1 MTIATIVHQSQMP
14 MSARV
19 VAVLLG
25 VLILPVSAVEF
36 RYVLSEP
43 ARVTLVVEDAQGNRV
58 RNLVADAPRA
68 AGECAEA
75 WDGYND
81 AGEPCPPGDYRW
93 RGLAHGGIESR
104 YLGAF
109 YSPGDPPWRTT
120 SRGIVWNISA
130 IGAGGWLSDHEPPLC
145 VAAGGDEV
153 FVGAA
158 MAEAGCSMIRVDART
173 GRKVWG
179 TSMVAL
185 GGASAFARE
194 EETLFIASEGGWS
207 KDKFQIVRLDLDTYG
222 FVPNPDAVAKKR
234 GGANIHQQRASAFV
248 VERQSEFSGIRG
260 MALTPEEIV
269 VSLADKGGR
278 IVFFSRETA
287 EFTREIPLPG
297 AGQLARAPD
306 GALWAACSN
315 GVAKTQ
321 SSECVSAPLRLC
333 VENPRGLAIDSEGN
347 FYVSDVAANRQCV
360 EVFSP
365 DGAHLRTIGHPGGR
379 HEGMFDP
386 LSMGEPASL
395 CIDSQGFLWVAEH
408 DLRPKRVSVWSAET
422 GELVRDYVGTPY
434 YGGGGSLDS
443 EGRFAYYDGMR
454 FALAPDLSGATLDAI
469 LYRPEE
475 HSEVPADVSGRHRKG
490 APSTVRQ
497 WRGCTLLVS
506 DSGYQCKPFIGE
518 VVGDRFV
525 PRIALGDLARTNAAG
540 KAETI
545 GVRLWQN
552 GETFECVGPR
562 AAMMWSARL
571 GPDME
576 MILRIPSPKSAW
588 QTDALAILR
597 PDEALRYDFARM
609 QRLEL
614 PDLLRG
620 MVFSAAITPD
630 GEAIVVNAGRNRD
643 RGANVIAALSATDG
657 RILWSYPNP
666 YPSNGHNSP
675 LPATGE
681 LRHTCGFE
689 GWAEIP
695 GGSGGNALTFVFQLN
710 GNKGT
715 RYLFT
720 ADGLFLSELFGD
732 QRLAPSQHALHEV
745 KRGDML
751 SGHSLGDECFG
762 GWFGAGGGGPPLQI
776 VGKSSLSICEVVG
789 LETVRLEGG
798 PLTLAKSPPA
808 RNTMPLAEQGPVAVM
823 DCGGFG
829 FQRDWQ
835 KAVVRAFPEDKVAEA
850 AFGVSRSGGAP
861 GPLRLWVKVR
871 DASPW
876 VNGGGDPET
885 PFKTGDCI
893 DLRWAAN
900 PAADPK
906 RRAPAPG
913 DIRLLFAP
921 GPDGAITAVRHT
933 FSDPSVPEEARRSF
947 SSPTGT
953 AWVDRVETVEVRA
966 RVERTKDGYEFTADI
981 PWGVLGEKGMPAHG
995 ETRRVDAGVL
1005 FGDADD
1011 GATVRRAY
1019 LFDRQSQ
1026 VVSDLPSEVRVCPAN
1041 WGAVQF

>member
-1 MTIATIVHQSQMP
+1 MKVAFAFSLFLCGGILAADFSLDSPGFATI
-14 MSARV
+14 
-19 VAVLLG
+19 
-25 VLILPVSAVEF
+25 
-36 RYVLSEP
+36 
-43 ARVTLVVEDAQGNRV
+43 VVEDAATGKRV
-58 RNLVADAPRA
+58 RNLMS
-68 AGECAEA
+68 AEPLAMGTHEIA
-75 WDGYND
+75 WDGYDD
-81 AGEPCPPGDYRW
+81 AGEPCPAGEYRW
-93 RGLAHGGIESR
+93 RGLTHGVIESR
-104 YLGAF
+104 YLGSF

-120 SRGIVWNISA
+120 SRGTIWNISA

-194 EETLFIASEGGWS
+194 EEKLFIASEGGWS

-269 VSLADKGGR
+269 LSLADKGGR
-278 IVFFSRETA
+278 IVCFSRETA
-287 EFTREIPLPG
+287 EFMREIPLPG
-297 AGQLARAPD
+297 AGQLATAPD
-306 GALWAACSN
+306 GAIWAACSN
-315 GVAKTQ
+315 GVVRVIKTTEYTEHADNKPSVHSV
-321 SSECVSAPLRLC
+321 SSV
-333 VENPRGLAIDSEGN
+333 VDNPRGLAIGPDGT
-347 FYVSDVAANRQCV
+347 FYVSDVAPFRQCV
-360 EVFSP
+360 EVFAP
-365 DGAHLRTIGHPGGR
+365 DGAHIRTIGTAGGR
-379 HEGMFDP
+379 HEGMFEP
-386 LSMGEPASL
+386 TAMGNPVSL
-395 CIDSQGFLWVAEH
+395 CIDAKGLLWVAEN
-408 DLRPKRVSVWSAET
+408 DFRPKRVSVWNPRM

-434 YGGGGSLDS
+434 YGGGGSLDH

-475 HSEVPADVSGRHRKG
+475 HPEVPGVISERHRKG
-490 APSTVRQ
+490 APSTVRR
-497 WRGCTLLVS
+497 WRGRTLLVS

-518 VVGDRFV
+518 VVGDRLV
-525 PRIALGDLARTNAAG
+525 PRVALGNLVRTNAAG
-540 KAETI
+540 KAETA
-545 GVRLWQN
+545 GVKLWQD

-576 MILRIPSPKSAW
+576 MILRIPSPKSDW
-588 QTDALAILR
+588 QTDALSILR

-614 PDLLRG
+614 PDPLRG
-620 MVFSAAITPD
+620 MLFSASMTPD
-630 GEAIVVNAGRNRD
+630 GAAIVVNAGRSQD
-643 RGANVIAALSATDG
+643 RGENVIAAISAADG
-657 RILWSYPNP
+657 RLLWSYPNP

-689 GWAEIP
+689 GWAN
-695 GGSGGNALTFVFQLN
+695 GVFQLN

-720 ADGLFLSELFGD
+720 SDGLFLAELFGD
-732 QRLAPSQHALHEV
+732 IRLAPSQHALHEV

-762 GWFGAGGGGPPLQI
+762 GWFGAGGGGQSLQI
-776 VGKSSLSICEVVG
+776 VGKNSLSMCEVSG
-789 LETVRLEGG
+789 LETLRSLAGG
-798 PLTLAKSPPA
+798 PLVLAESPPR
-808 RNTMPLAEQGPVAVM
+808 RNVLPQTEQGPVAVM

-835 KAVVRAFPEDKVAEA
+835 KAVVRAFPEDNVAEA

-876 VNGGGDPET
+876 VNGGDDPET

-933 FSDPSVPEEARRSF
+933 FSDPSVPEKARRSF

-953 AWVDRVETVEVRA
+953 AWVDRVETIEVRA
-966 RVERTKDGYEFTADI
+966 RVEKTKDGYEFTADI
-981 PWGVLGEKGMPAHG
+981 PWDVLGEKGMPAHG
-995 ETRRVDAGVL
+995 ETRRIDAGVL
-1005 FGDADD
+1005 FGDADG

-1041 WGAVQF
+1041 WSEVQF